1 MKKTLKKI
9 SLFAVLVV
17 ATIVLTG
24 CGNSNS
30 IIGTWQYKDGD
41 SVKSDVYYKFNKDKT
56 GEYTYYGSTRNFT
69 YEDKGTKVKISY
81 EGTTTPNE
89 FDYSIKDNILT
100 IKDSFGS
107 DVTYKRK

>member
-1 MKKTLKKI
+1 MKKALKKF
-9 SLFAVLVV
+9 SLFAVVLVAV
-17 ATIVLTG
+17 VVLSG

-30 IIGTWQYKDGD
+30 IVGTWEYKDGD
-41 SVKSDVYYKFNKDKT
+41 NVRSDVYYTFNKDKT
-56 GEYTYYGSTRNFT
+56 GGYTFYGQTKNFT

>member
-1 MKKTLKKI
+1 MKKALKKI
-9 SLFAVLVV
+9 SLFAVLLV
-17 ATIVLTG
+17 AAVVLTG

-30 IIGTWQYKDGD
+30 IVGTWQYKDGD
-41 SVKSDVYYKFNKDKT
+41 SINSDVYYTFNKDKT
-56 GEYTYYGSTRNFT
+56 GGYTYYGQERKFT

-89 FDYSIKDNILT
+89 FDYSIKDNVLT

>member
-1 MKKTLKKI
+1 MKKALKKV
-9 SLFAVLVV
+9 SLFAVLLVGV
-17 ATIVLTG
+17 IVLSG

-30 IIGTWQYKDGD
+30 IVGTWEYLDNGKT
-41 SVKSDVYYKFNKDKT
+41 KSDIYYKFESDKT
-56 GEYTYYGSTRNFT
+56 GGYTYYGQTRNFT

-89 FDYSIKDNILT
+89 FDYTIKDNVLT